1 MYVILALLAFALLTL
16 LVSFLVVR
24 VRVPEG
30 SFAVIERLGKF
41 HQVLPPGKHFILP
54 LIDRNACLLA
64 VATESETFKFP
75 VPLESG
81 SVIHITLR
89 LTWTLLG
96 TDPENI
102 TKVAYLF
109 RDPEKRTA
117 VIRNA
122 VQKIVSR
129 FFDSRTAAVTFS
141 DFEPLIQFMRPALE
155 DQMKTMGYQLINLQL
170 QDLYQG

>member
-1 MYVILALLAFALLTL
+1 MYLILVLLALLIVIALIGFL
-16 LVSFLVVR
+16 LVR

-30 SFAVIERLGKF
+30 NFAVIERLGKF

-54 LIDRNACLLA
+54 AIDKKACLLA
-64 VATESETFKFP
+64 VAAESETFKFP

-81 SVIHITLR
+81 AVIYISLQ
-89 LTWTLLG
+89 LTWVLLN
-96 TDPENI
+96 TEPENI

-117 VIRNA
+117 VIKIA
-122 VQKIVSR
+122 VQRIVAG
-129 FFDSRTAAVTFS
+129 FFAGHSAAITFS
-141 DFEPLIQFMRPALE
+141 DFEPFTQVLRPAME
-155 DQMKTMGYQLINLQL
+155 DQMKTMGYQLKNLQL